1 MFDAGK
7 RISELIAL
15 NNTSITAL
23 ANKAGLA
30 QSTLSYIISGK
41 NSPTVDTIIK
51 VCAAFNIT
59 VQEFFNATDQDS
71 TILPPDIW
79 ALVAKKE
86 NFHILRKF
94 IELQL
99 KGISDEIISEWL
111 HSLDRTIAALKKQ
124 YDHPGQEDTIGWVAE
139 EPGGKY
145 KSKLT
150 EEEKQAA
157 IEKFKKKLDDP
168 NFTLKWNR

>member
-15 NNTSITAL
+15 NKTSITAL

-59 VQEFFNATDQDS
+59 VQEFFNVGAQDPA
-71 TILPPDIW
+71 ILPPDIW
-79 ALVAKKE
+79 ALATKKE
-86 NFHILRKF
+86 NLHILRKF

-99 KGISDEIISEWL
+99 KGISEEIINEWL
-111 HSLDRTIAALKKQ
+111 HSLDRTITALKKQ
-124 YDHPGQEDTIGWVAE
+124 YDHPQNEDTIGWVAE
-139 EPGGKY
+139 EEGGKY
-145 KSKLT
+145 RSKLT
-150 EEEKQAA
+150 EEEKQRA
-157 IEKFKKKLDDP
+157 IEKFKAKLDSQDI
-168 NFTLKWNR
+168 TLK